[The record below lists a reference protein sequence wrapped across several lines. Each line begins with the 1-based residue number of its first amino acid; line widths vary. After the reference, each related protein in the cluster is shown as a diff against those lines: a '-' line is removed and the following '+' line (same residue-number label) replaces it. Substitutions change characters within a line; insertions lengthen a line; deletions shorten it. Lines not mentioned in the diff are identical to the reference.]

1 MKSKTKV
8 TLSIVITILVSI
20 VFIFALYNR
29 INPKEKNIFDEMYYG
44 EKKYIVGQ
52 KILHFG
58 KYQGYING
66 IEKI

>member
-1 MKSKTKV
+1 MKSKIKV
-8 TLSIVITILVSI
+8 TLSI

-29 INPKEKNIFDEMYYG
+29 INPKGKNIFDEMYYG
-44 EKKYIVGQ
+44 AKKYIVGQ